1 MNIPLLKQDLNPSID
16 PITAHENEII
26 QLASQILDRRLFTQ
40 EATLETVAEVA
51 SYLKLKL
58 AAEEHEVFGVIFLNA
73 KHRPLAFEVLFTG
86 TIDAATIYPRQII
99 KRALTHNASAIIICH
114 NHPSGSCDPSQG
126 DIAMTRRIKD
136 AVRLLDI
143 RLLDHFVVGCGE
155 PMSFLEAG
163 LI

>member
-1 MNIPLLKQDLNPSID
+1 MNLPLFKQDLNGSED

-26 QLASQILDRRLFTQ
+26 QQASQILDRRLFTQ
-40 EATLETVAEVA
+40 EATLETVADVA

-86 TIDAATIYPRQII
+86 TIDTATIHPRQII
-99 KRALTHNASAIIICH
+99 KRALAHNAAAIIICH
-114 NHPSGSCDPSQG
+114 NHPSGSCNPSEG
-126 DIAMTRRIKD
+126 DIAMTRRVKD

-143 RLLDHFVVGCGE
+143 RLLDHFLVGCGE
-155 PMSFLEAG
+155 PMSFLESG